1 MIRDV
6 SPVLD
11 TIPPP
16 TVVRDQ
22 LGRALRE
29 VSLLR
34 RILRLAEKA
43 EQYRSLRP
51 LGSNQPR
58 EVCGGH

>member
-1 MIRDV
+1 MVHRKRR
-6 SPVLD
+6 VLD

-16 TVVRDQ
+16 AVVRDQ

-43 EQYRSLRP
+43 EQYRTLRP
-51 LGSNQPR
+51 SGADQPR
-58 EVCGGH
+58 EVCVG